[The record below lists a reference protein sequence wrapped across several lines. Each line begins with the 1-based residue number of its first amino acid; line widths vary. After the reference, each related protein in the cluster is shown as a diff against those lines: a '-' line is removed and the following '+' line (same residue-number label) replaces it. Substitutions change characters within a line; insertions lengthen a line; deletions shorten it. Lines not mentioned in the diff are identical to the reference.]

1 MHKNFYARFM
11 RVLCTFYAY
20 FMRVLLDENYTHI
33 LCRFYARFKQ
43 VYFLQILCTKFF
55 LCAFYLTKIIFT
67 FYARLWIPP
76 INFMKILYV
85 LLPSFCYYFAT
96 TLKQGEYFLGCKLID
111 GWNQLQ
117 ESWLGLKKHYP
128 TYII

>member
-43 VYFLQILCTKFF
+43 VYFLQILS
-55 LCAFYLTKIIFT
+55 T
-67 FYARLWIPP
+67 FYAD
-76 INFMKILYV
+76 FMHVFFLMRV
-85 LLPSFCYYFAT
+85 LLAKFHEHFLNTFVDSAYYSY
-96 TLKQGEYFLGCKLID
+96 KEY
-111 GWNQLQ
+111 
-117 ESWLGLKKHYP
+117 P
-128 TYII
+128 